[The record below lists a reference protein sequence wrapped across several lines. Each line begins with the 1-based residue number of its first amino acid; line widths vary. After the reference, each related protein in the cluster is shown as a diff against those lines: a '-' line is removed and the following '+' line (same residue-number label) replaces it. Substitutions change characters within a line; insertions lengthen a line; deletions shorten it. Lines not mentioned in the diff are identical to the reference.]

1 MKKLPPYKLIY
12 LVVKTSSQGSFK
24 NGVVAVQQAPCLNV
38 KMLILQA
45 FSEHFKILPWQTN
58 SIFIIIKFP
67 PKMPR
72 FAVFWRDFRGLLFLW
87 KLLKM

>member
-45 FSEHFKILPWQTN
+45 FSEHFKILPWHTK
-58 SIFIIIKFP
+58 SILIIIKIP
-67 PKMPR
+67 PLLR
-72 FAVFWRDFRGLLFLW
+72 WFAVFWHVLRGLFF
-87 KLLKM
+87 